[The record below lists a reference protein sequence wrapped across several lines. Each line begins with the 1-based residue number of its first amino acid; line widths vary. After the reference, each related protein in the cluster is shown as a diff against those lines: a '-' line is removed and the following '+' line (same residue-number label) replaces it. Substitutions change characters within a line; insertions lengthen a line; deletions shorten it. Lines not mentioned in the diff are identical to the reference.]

1 MKRNLFFC
9 TLLLIGSGFLS
20 PILGAETNPT
30 SPTGDYN
37 GTVTTA
43 GSYDPFTG
51 NAKREVTD
59 LSVPGAVG
67 AYPLKWTRILNTR
80 NGIGGVLGAGGQ
92 WGHNYQ
98 WGLMLQRQ
106 EPPPHPPVDYE
117 GPKGMIRYPDGRQV
131 ELDTLDY
138 ENFTVLAP
146 YEGCDRIQAMGGGN
160 YDLLLHDGGRVK
172 FTEFGTLSSPD
183 LRATEIV
190 DRTSR

>member
-1 MKRNLFFC
+1 
-9 TLLLIGSGFLS
+9 
-20 PILGAETNPT
+20 
-30 SPTGDYN
+30 
-37 GTVTTA
+37 
-43 GSYDPFTG
+43 
-51 NAKREVTD
+51 
-59 LSVPGAVG
+59 
-67 AYPLKWTRILNTR
+67 
-80 NGIGGVLGAGGQ
+80 
-92 WGHNYQ
+92 
-98 WGLMLQRQ
+98 
-106 EPPPHPPVDYE
+106 VDYE